1 MPAISMPLFQFEM
14 RAAPGFSLGYGFS
27 IERFQF
33 SDTHRIALFSE
44 QDIWHML
51 SARWAL
57 VHDGDEPDGY
67 KAQSNAILMGFR
79 VLSERQPPFI
89 KFRLSSAPEQSTRIQ
104 QPMTYNYAANR
115 ERGAYSAQELDRVRS
130 AFRHMQAMDAI
141 STRTHNALYF
151 LYRAFHAD
159 KWIDSFL
166 LMTSALEALFSK
178 DAPGGATAA
187 ITTRVASFLGS
198 ADRCTKKDLEELYD
212 LRSQM
217 THGRIAVGDDAGDN
231 LAKLEH
237 LEHVTN
243 AAIRKLLESQQYL
256 RFETKAGRDVFMG
269 TLNVAL

>member
-1 MPAISMPLFQFEM
+1 MSATSMPLFQFEM
-14 RAAPGFSLGYGFS
+14 LAAPGFSLGDGFS
-27 IERFQF
+27 IDRFEL
-33 SDTHRIALFSE
+33 SDAHRIALFSE
-44 QDIWHML
+44 QDVHHMR
-51 SARWAL
+51 SAKWAL
-57 VHDGDEPDGY
+57 RHEGNELCGY
-67 KAQSNAILMGFR
+67 KAQSNTIMMAFR
-79 VLSERQPPFI
+79 IFSDRHPPFI
-89 KFRLSSAPEQSTRIQ
+89 KFRLSSVPEESTRIQ
-104 QPMTYNYAANR
+104 QPMTYNYAAKR
-115 ERGAYSAQELDRVRS
+115 AKGAYSVEELDRIRS
-130 AFRHMQAMDAI
+130 GFHDMQAMDAI

-178 DAPGGATAA
+178 DASGGATAA

-198 ADRCTKKDLEELYD
+198 ATRCTKQELEDLYD

-217 THGRIAVGDDAGDN
+217 THGRIAVGDDASEN

-243 AAIRKLLESQQYL
+243 ASFRKLLESRQYS
-256 RFETKAGRDVFMG
+256 RFETKSDRDAFMG